1 LLTIFVLSYPELGYN
16 IQRKR

>member
-1 LLTIFVLSYPELGYN
+1 LLTIFVLSYPELGYK